1 MPRSLLEI
9 LLEKKDPKK
18 SLPYP
23 TRDQFNMELDNLIGI
38 CNTILSGLS
47 AVQNFGGVN
56 KFEDIRKELK
66 DSRDTLLK

>member
-23 TRDQFNMELDNLIGI
+23 TRDQFNMALDALITI
-38 CNTILSGLS
+38 CDSTLSGLKGVELCLGMVPW
-47 AVQNFGGVN
+47 VQPQLCDLV
-56 KFEDIRKELK
+56 
-66 DSRDTLLK
+66 